1 MNKVLIIYPCDSS
14 TDFLQEIITKV
25 AEFMEVVIERP
36 ETTVDGHEKCIRIIQ
51 ETDIKLIIFMGHG
64 QSDKFLGANS
74 NDIST
79 EYTKYREQGFIN
91 CNNLNIFKG
100 KKIIALSCDSN
111 KKIAKIAIESGTE
124 VWIGFGY
131 IPTDWRVEVEEVSH
145 LNPEDVDD
153 FNTILVKVIS
163 TSISYSIHHNFTF
176 FQFEKLFKVIVN
188 KEIRE
193 IVASG
198 ISCNSWIVQSMYK
211 LKDEI
216 KIFGDNM
223 CHILTTNS

>member
-91 CNNLNIFKG
+91 CDNLNIFKD
-100 KKIIALSCDSN
+100 KKIIAISCDSN
-111 KKIAKIAIESGTE
+111 QKIAKMAVEKGAE
-124 VWIGFGY
+124 VFVGFGN
-131 IPTDWRVEVEEVSH
+131 IPTDWIIEVAEFSH
-145 LNPEDVDD
+145 LNIEDVEG
-153 FNTILVKVIS
+153 FNETLVKVIS
-163 TSISYSIHHNFTF
+163 TSITYSIHHNFTF
-176 FQFEKLFKVIVN
+176 SQFEKLFKVIVN
-188 KEIRE
+188 KEIKE

-198 ISCNSWIVQSMYK
+198 IPCNSWIVQSLYR

-216 KIFGDNM
+216 KVFGDREVY
-223 CHILTTNS
+223 I